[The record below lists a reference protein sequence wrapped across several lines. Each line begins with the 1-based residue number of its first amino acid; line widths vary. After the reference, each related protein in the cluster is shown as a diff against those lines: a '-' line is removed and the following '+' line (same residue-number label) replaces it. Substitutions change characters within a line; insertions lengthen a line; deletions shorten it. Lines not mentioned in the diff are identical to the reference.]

1 MLVVDQI
8 DLGVQVEKVEICA
21 FYSLFLLFFHFEKVA
36 LHEID
41 VVVPFYWSA
50 HDTSFLLFVTAKLLF
65 NLHFYL
71 LEYFEL
77 SLVRRWLLTPLASH
91 IDVVAYR
98 FI

>member
-21 FYSLFLLFFHFEKVA
+21 FYSLFLPFFHFEKVA
-36 LHEID
+36 LHELA
-41 VVVPFYWSA
+41 VVVHFYCGA
-50 HDTSFLLFVTAKLLF
+50 HNTFLLFVTTKLLLY
-65 NLHFYL
+65 LHFYL

-77 SLVRRWLLTPLASH
+77 SLVGRCLLTPLASH
-91 IDVVAYR
+91 IDVVAYS